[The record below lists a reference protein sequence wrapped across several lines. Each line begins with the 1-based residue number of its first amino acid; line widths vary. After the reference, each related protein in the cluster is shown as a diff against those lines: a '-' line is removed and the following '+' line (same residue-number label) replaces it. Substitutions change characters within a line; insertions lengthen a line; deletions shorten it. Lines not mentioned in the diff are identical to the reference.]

1 MDSIVIALL
10 LALSVSASILIIL
23 AIQYIDRTRHIARIK
38 KMLNEED
45 EEFILKLNEEQ
56 EKKYKNSYEYK
67 IKRIMSH
74 AGIYRYQIPVFI
86 GSYLLISLTVAILL
100 TDFIGNAIGAL
111 VGMLIGTYL
120 HYSFIKTLINR
131 RLAEFNR
138 ALAIAISVLVK
149 MMRNGVGFEQSIQK
163 AVDVSSSNLFKK
175 AFENFFQE
183 KNTFGEEKAF
193 ENMLEIV
200 DSKELRIFAIS
211 VKIGRQSGGR
221 FSQTLEKLEQTIRYR
236 KKMQDKIDVVTR
248 EGTVGS
254 YIVAII
260 AVVLY
265 FMLNLNFGGKLHSYY
280 MESPYGRYQ
289 LLGIALWIFIGLI
302 VNKMITRVKT

>member
-1 MDSIVIALL
+1 
-10 LALSVSASILIIL
+10 
-23 AIQYIDRTRHIARIK
+23 
-38 KMLNEED
+38 
-45 EEFILKLNEEQ
+45 
-56 EKKYKNSYEYK
+56 
-67 IKRIMSH
+67 MSH

-193 ENMLEIV
+193 ENMFEIV

>member
-1 MDSIVIALL
+1 MDSIVTALL
-10 LALSVSASILIIL
+10 FAVSVSASFLIIF
-23 AIQYIDRTRHIARIK
+23 AIQYIDRARHIAKIK
-38 KMLNEED
+38 EMLNQED
-45 EEFILKLNEEQ
+45 EAFKLKLSAEH
-56 EKKYKNSYEYK
+56 EKKYKSSFDYK

-74 AGIYRYQIPVFI
+74 AGVYQYQIPVFI

-100 TDFIGNAIGAL
+100 TDFIGNAIGAV
-111 VGMLIGTYL
+111 VGIFIGTYL
-120 HYSFIKTLINR
+120 HYSFIKMLINR

-163 AVDVSSSNLFKK
+163 AVDVSSSKLFKK

-280 MESPYGRYQ
+280 MDSPYGRYQ

-302 VNKMITRVKT
+302 VNKSITRVKT

>member
-1 MDSIVIALL
+1 MDNIVAALL
-10 LALSVSASILIIL
+10 LAVSISASFLIIF
-23 AIQYIDRTRHIARIK
+23 AIQYIDRARHVAKIK
-38 KMLNEED
+38 EMLNEDDED
-45 EEFILKLNEEQ
+45 LKLKLTEEQ
-56 EKKYKNSYEYK
+56 EKKHKNSLSYK
-67 IKRIMSH
+67 IKRVMNH
-74 AGIYRYQIPVFI
+74 AGVYRHQIPIFVV
-86 GSYLLISLTVAILL
+86 SYLFISLTAAILL
-100 TDFIGNAIGAL
+100 AGFIGNFIG
-111 VGMLIGTYL
+111 VIIGMFIGTYL
-120 HYSFIKTLINR
+120 HYSLIKTMITR

-163 AVDVSSSNLFKK
+163 AVDVSSSKLFKT
-175 AFENFFQE
+175 AFEKFFQE

-265 FMLNLNFGGKLHSYY
+265 IMLNFNFGGKLHHYY

-302 VNKMITRVKT
+302 VNKSITRVKS